1 MRPLPC
7 LFVALS
13 LVRAG
18 AANDYALTADS
29 LAVAAGTPTGR
40 VVRVELPQSRVYP
53 GSGHECWLYIP
64 DRPAPEKGYALMVFQ
79 DGGGYLNR
87 QGAWRVPNVLD
98 NLIHRGELPPMAALF
113 VNPGVLPAASTNA
126 LPRFNRSFEYDSV
139 DDRYA
144 RFLEEE
150 VLPAAGRLAP
160 LSPDPGD
167 RGIAG
172 ASSGGICAFNAAF
185 RRPDLFRRVFCT
197 IGTFV
202 GLRGGD
208 ELATLVRKT
217 EPLPVRVFLQDGS
230 NDNNIYAGDWW
241 MENQTLDR
249 ALEFAGYDHRCVWG
263 DGGHDSKQ
271 GGMVF
276 PEAMRWLWRDHPKP
290 LAANPEAKSRAPVAG
305 WVTPGGEWT
314 QIEAPAGDIFPAAMV
329 AGVLL
334 ILWGLATLLGTFGV
348 RLPAVS
354 VPPALASRI
363 ARGVRAVQQRPPAV
377 RGLAIGMLTAALPC
391 GWLYAFVFT
400 AAGTGRIDTALGT
413 MAIFWLGTLPMML
426 SVGYGAQRLTGAFRS
441 RLPMVTAAAVVV
453 MGVLSLTG
461 RMRLDPEALSARAR
475 QLHVTSGS
483 PSAAH
488 GH

>member
-98 NLIHRGELPPMAALF
+98 NLIHRGELPPMAAVF
-113 VNPGVLPAASTNA
+113 VNPGVTPAAHTNA

-139 DDRYA
+139 DGRYA
-144 RFLEEE
+144 EFLERE
-150 VLPAAGRLAP
+150 VLPAAGRLAR
-160 LSPDPGD
+160 LSPDPDD

-305 WVTPGGEWT
+305 WATPGGEWT

-329 AGVLL
+329 AGNTFEDATASCRVPDRSLVVIARAHARHMWSGQFDDRGQL
-334 ILWGLATLLGTFGV
+334 RFLQPYYHLHGDGDVSGLCADREGRIYAATENGIQIFDQPGRVNGIL
-348 RLPAVS
+348 RLPTGRAPGRLGWAGEARDELVLETRNGDAAVTWF
-354 VPPALASRI
+354 SRKMNVKGL
-363 ARGVRAVQQRPPAV
+363 RESDPAV
-377 RGLAIGMLTAALPC
+377 KPEK
-391 GWLYAFVFT
+391 
-400 AAGTGRIDTALGT
+400 
-413 MAIFWLGTLPMML
+413 P
-426 SVGYGAQRLTGAFRS
+426 RL
-441 RLPMVTAAAVVV
+441 
-453 MGVLSLTG
+453 
-461 RMRLDPEALSARAR
+461 
-475 QLHVTSGS
+475 
-483 PSAAH
+483 
-488 GH
+488 

>member
-1 MRPLPC
+1 MRLLPC

-53 GSGHECWLYIP
+53 GSGHECWLYLP
-64 DRPAPEKGYALMVFQ
+64 SQPAPEKGYAVMVFQ
-79 DGGGYLNR
+79 DGGGYQNR

-98 NLIHRGELPPMAALF
+98 NLIHRGELPPMAAVF
-113 VNPGVLPAASTNA
+113 VNPGVTPAAHTNA

-139 DDRYA
+139 DGRYA
-144 RFLEEE
+144 EFLERE
-150 VLPAAGRLAP
+150 VLPAAGRLAR
-160 LSPDPGD
+160 LSPDPDD

-241 MENQTLDR
+241 MENQTLQR
-249 ALEFAGYDHRCVWG
+249 ALEFAGYDHRCAWG

-276 PEAMRWLWRDHPKP
+276 PEAMRWLWRDHPNP
-290 LAANPEAKSRAPVAG
+290 LKANPEAKSRAPVAG
-305 WVTPGGEWT
+305 WLQPGQGWT
-314 QIEAPAGDIFPAAMV
+314 RIDDPGPEVFGATGDGGKCFADTTATCRVPDRSLLVIARSHSRHMWSGQFDDQGQLRNLQPYYHLHGDGDVSSLCVDREGRIYAATENGIQIFDQPGRV
-329 AGVLL
+329 NG
-334 ILWGLATLLGTFGV
+334 IL
-348 RLPAVS
+348 RLPTGRAPGRLGWAGEARDELVLETRNGDAAVTWF
-354 VPPALASRI
+354 SRKMNVKGL
-363 ARGVRAVQQRPPAV
+363 RESDPAV
-377 RGLAIGMLTAALPC
+377 KPEK
-391 GWLYAFVFT
+391 
-400 AAGTGRIDTALGT
+400 
-413 MAIFWLGTLPMML
+413 P
-426 SVGYGAQRLTGAFRS
+426 RL
-441 RLPMVTAAAVVV
+441 
-453 MGVLSLTG
+453 
-461 RMRLDPEALSARAR
+461 
-475 QLHVTSGS
+475 
-483 PSAAH
+483 
-488 GH
+488 